1 MWWPAAIANP
11 QPPLPD
17 LSHLKIMKPTLRLLT
32 LLALMLL
39 HGVGYAADE
48 ALFATVHRLRGEV
61 KALNAGGTERH
72 LRLGDQVFVGE
83 KVSATASS
91 EAVLRTLDAGMVA
104 VRPAAEFE
112 VQGFKARGDR
122 NDSMA
127 LRLLTG
133 SLRVIS
139 GWISRSNPSAH
150 KIITPTATIGI
161 RGTDHEPYVLT
172 KDMPSANADA
182 PYRAGTYDKVNRGG
196 TTLSANDQ
204 DLNIDPGKVGFIRA
218 EPKQRTR
225 ALLTLLLPVLLDKI
239 PEFYVPGEFDAELD
253 QFSETATAQADK
265 ALEQQLKAPVA
276 TPAVVAA
283 PSAVPSA
290 SSSPVAP
297 AAIAALP
304 APLWS
309 KGDKCVPMNTGK
321 AWIDAL
327 DNAIVRKDGQTILD
341 LFAPDVAVKAVV
353 RKKDGSLTS
362 VDFSRDELVRS
373 TLSTVNQLEGYQH
386 RRLSLKAAAVGAK
399 KSGTCR
405 PLQVE
410 SVVIE
415 QGLLSGKP
423 YRFESTESYLLEVRD
438 GKWLAVRAE
447 TTQR

>member
-1 MWWPAAIANP
+1 
-11 QPPLPD
+11 
-17 LSHLKIMKPTLRLLT
+17 MKPTLRLFT
-32 LLALMLL
+32 LLVLVLL
-39 HGVGYAADE
+39 HGLAYAADQ
-48 ALFATVHRLRGEV
+48 ALFATVHRLRGDV
-61 KALNAGGTERH
+61 KAVNVSGAERN

-83 KVSATASS
+83 KVSATSSS

-112 VQGFKARGDR
+112 VQGFNARGDR

-161 RGTDHEPYVLT
+161 RGTDHEPYVLV

-225 ALLTLLLPVLLDKI
+225 ALMTLLLPVLLDKI

-253 QFSETATAQADK
+253 QFSENAAAEAVK
-265 ALEQQLKAPVA
+265 AMEQQLKAPEA
-276 TPAVVAA
+276 TPVVVAA
-283 PSAVPSA
+283 PSTIA
-290 SSSPVAP
+290 AP
-297 AAIAALP
+297 AVIAALP

-309 KGDKCVPMNTGK
+309 KGDKCVPVTNGK

-386 RRLSLKAAAVGAK
+386 RRISLKAEAVGAK
-399 KSGTCR
+399 RGGACR
-405 PLQVE
+405 PLQIE

-423 YRFESTESYLLEVRD
+423 YRFESTENYRLEVRD
-438 GKWLAVRAE
+438 GKWLAVKAE

>member
-1 MWWPAAIANP
+1 
-11 QPPLPD
+11 
-17 LSHLKIMKPTLRLLT
+17 
-32 LLALMLL
+32 
-39 HGVGYAADE
+39 
-48 ALFATVHRLRGEV
+48 
-61 KALNAGGTERH
+61 
-72 LRLGDQVFVGE
+72 
-83 KVSATASS
+83 
-91 EAVLRTLDAGMVA
+91 
-104 VRPAAEFE
+104 
-112 VQGFKARGDR
+112 
-122 NDSMA
+122 
-127 LRLLTG
+127 
-133 SLRVIS
+133 VIS

-253 QFSETATAQADK
+253 QFSENATAQADK
-265 ALEQQLKAPVA
+265 ALEQLLKAPVT
-276 TPAVVAA
+276 TPAPVVA
-283 PSAVPSA
+283 PSASPSVA
-290 SSSPVAP
+290 PVAV
-297 AAIAALP
+297 ATVP
-304 APLWS
+304 APVWS
-309 KGDKCVPMNTGK
+309 KGDKCVPMMTGK

-341 LFAPDVAVKAVV
+341 LFAPDVSVKAVV

-386 RRLSLKAAAVGAK
+386 RRMSLKAAALGARK
-399 KSGTCR
+399 GGACR
-405 PLQVE
+405 PVQVE

-438 GKWLAVRAE
+438 GKWLAVKAE

>member
-1 MWWPAAIANP
+1 
-11 QPPLPD
+11 
-17 LSHLKIMKPTLRLLT
+17 
-32 LLALMLL
+32 LL
-39 HGVGYAADE
+39 HGSAYAADE

-61 KALNAGGTERH
+61 KALNASGTERN

-83 KVSATASS
+83 KVSATGSS

-112 VQGFKARGDR
+112 VQGYKARGDK
-122 NDSMA
+122 NDGMA

-253 QFSETATAQADK
+253 QFSENATAQADK
-265 ALEQQLKAPVA
+265 ALEQLLKAPVT
-276 TPAVVAA
+276 TPAPVVA
-283 PSAVPSA
+283 PSASPSVA
-290 SSSPVAP
+290 PVAV
-297 AAIAALP
+297 ATVP
-304 APLWS
+304 APVWS
-309 KGDKCVPMNTGK
+309 KGDKCVPMMTGK

-341 LFAPDVAVKAVV
+341 LFAPDVSVKAVV

-386 RRLSLKAAAVGAK
+386 RRMSLKAAALGARK
-399 KSGTCR
+399 GGACR
-405 PLQVE
+405 PVQVE

-438 GKWLAVRAE
+438 GKWLAVKAE